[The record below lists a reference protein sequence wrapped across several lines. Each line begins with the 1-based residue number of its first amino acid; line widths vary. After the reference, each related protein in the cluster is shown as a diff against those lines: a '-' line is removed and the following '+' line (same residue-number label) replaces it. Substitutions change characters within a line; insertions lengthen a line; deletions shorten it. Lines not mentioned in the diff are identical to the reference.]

1 MNLSETGAL
10 CDRHLEQLNLAKDFL
25 EEFVAT
31 AAEYKARILSYVEG
45 KDPVAVQRQT
55 PVLLGQ
61 LIDGVS
67 ESRLRERPGPSRW
80 SVAELLAH
88 LADAEIGCSWRY
100 RQMIEHDGCP
110 LSPYDQE
117 LWNALGAYS
126 SQRPSD
132 SLQLFRLLRENN
144 LRMLDRLTAE
154 QWERYG
160 MHAERGKMTVRD
172 LVLQI
177 AGHDLNHVEQIRKV
191 LNQ

>member
-1 MNLSETGAL
+1 MRSVVPEITRNRQVETK
-10 CDRHLEQLNLAKDFL
+10 LNQIP
-25 EEFVAT
+25 EEAPVST
-31 AAEYKARILSYVEG
+31 IAEYKARIMSYVEG
-45 KDPVAVQRQT
+45 KDPIAVQCET
-55 PVLLGQ
+55 PRILAQ
-61 LIDGVS
+61 LIEGVS
-67 ESRLRERPGPSRW
+67 ESKLQQRPEPTKW
-80 SVAELLAH
+80 SVAELFAH

-100 RQMIEHDGCP
+100 RQMIEHNGCP

-117 LWNALGAYS
+117 LWNALGDYA

-154 QWERYG
+154 QWDRHG

-172 LVLQI
+172 LVQQI
-177 AGHDLNHVEQIRKV
+177 AGHDLNHVEQVRKI